1 MTRVKRGVLKTK
13 TRRNILKQVKG
24 YRFGRSTKEAMAN
37 DAIAHAG
44 AYAFAHRRDK
54 KGVNRRLW
62 NVKINAGLRPLGWS
76 YSKFI
81 GAMKKLNME
90 VDRKILADLALNN
103 PETFSRFVAQI
114 KA

>member
-13 TRRNILKQVKG
+13 TRRNLLKQVKG

-37 DAIAHAG
+37 DALMHAG
-44 AYAFAHRRDK
+44 AHAFAHRRDK

-62 NVKINAGLRPLGWS
+62 NVKINAALRPEGFS

-81 GAMKKLNME
+81 GVLKKKNIEL
-90 VDRKILADLALNN
+90 DRKIMADLAENN
-103 PETFSRFVAQI
+103 ADSFKRVIAQV
-114 KA
+114 K

>member
-24 YRFGRSTKEAMAN
+24 YRFGRSTKEAAAHE
-37 DAIAHAG
+37 AIAHAG
-44 AYAFAHRRDK
+44 ASAFEHRRDK

-62 NVKINAGLRPLGWS
+62 NVKINAVLRPEGLS

-81 GAMKKLNME
+81 DALKKKNIA
-90 VDRKILADLALNN
+90 VDRKILANLAEHNL
-103 PETFSRFVAQI
+103 ETFQRVVAQV
-114 KA
+114 K

>member
-13 TRRNILKQVKG
+13 TRRNLLKQVKG
-24 YRFGRSTKEAMAN
+24 YRFARSTKEAAAN
-37 DAIAHAG
+37 EAIAHAG

-62 NVKINAGLRPLGWS
+62 NVKINATLRPEGLT

-81 GAMKKLNME
+81 DKLKKKE
-90 VDRKILADLALNN
+90 IVVDRKILADLAENN
-103 PETFSRFVAQI
+103 PTTFSRIIAQV
-114 KA
+114 K

>member
-13 TRRNILKQVKG
+13 TRRNLLKQVKG
-24 YRFGRSTKEAMAN
+24 YRFGRSTKEANATEAMM
-37 DAIAHAG
+37 HAG
-44 AYAFAHRRDK
+44 VYAFTHRRDK

-62 NVKINAGLRPLGWS
+62 NVKINAALRPEGLS

-81 GAMKKLNME
+81 NLLKKKEIE

-103 PETFSRFVAQI
+103 PDTFKRVIESV
-114 KA
+114 K